1 MKLARVFIVIGAV
14 TCGLA
19 AVDRTTLSETGITR
33 LAIPGRSNSAPS
45 IAANGDLVVVAWHA
59 AAGSGGGDIFVA
71 VSRDGGATFG
81 EPARVNAVAGEAR
94 SGGELPPR
102 IAIAPAKGRSGP
114 ELIVVW
120 RARRE
125 RTSLLV
131 SRSIDGGRTF
141 DDGTLL
147 QSADAAGERGWQS
160 TAIAPDGRVHA
171 VWLDHRGLAP
181 PPGVP
186 HTHGAHRSTADGVEM
201 AQKSGLYYA
210 AIAASGRTGERELIK
225 GVCYCCKT
233 AVAAGP
239 DGGVYAAWRHVYPG
253 NIRDIAF
260 LTSRDGGQS
269 FDQPARVSEDGW
281 HIAGCPD
288 DGPSMAITPDRRVHV
303 VWPTVID
310 EGGEPQG
317 ALFYAATGDGRTFS
331 SRQRVP
337 TLGGPKPTH
346 PQIAAAADG
355 LVLAWDEIV
364 DGTRKSAVVIM
375 RASATGT
382 TTFGRPIVLDSSST
396 PSVYPAIASAAS
408 GLAIAWTSG
417 MGDASVIA
425 VRRFQPSSIGSQ

>member
-1 MKLARVFIVIGAV
+1 MRLAQTFI
-14 TCGLA
+14 A
-19 AVDRTTLSETGITR
+19 AAAAACAFAAADRTAALESGITT
-33 LAIPGRSNSAPS
+33 LAIPGRSNSAPT
-45 IAANGDLVVVAWHA
+45 IAAQGDLVAVAWHA

-71 VSRDGGATFG
+71 VSRNGAATFG

-102 IAIAPAKGRSGP
+102 IAIAPAKGRATP

-125 RTSLLV
+125 RTSLLL
-131 SRSIDGGRTF
+131 SRSTDGGRTF
-141 DDGTLL
+141 DEGALL
-147 QSADAAGERGWQS
+147 QSAEAAGERGWQS
-160 TAIAPDGRVHA
+160 AAVAPDGRVHA

-181 PPGVP
+181 PPGAP
-186 HTHGAHRSTADGVEM
+186 HTHGAHRSTADGVDM

-210 AIAASGRTGERELIK
+210 AIAASERTVERELIK

-233 AVAAGP
+233 ALATGA
-239 DGGVYAAWRHVYPG
+239 DGRVYAAWRHVYPG

-269 FDQPARVSEDGW
+269 FDAPVRVAEDGW

-288 DGPSMAITPDRRVHV
+288 DGPSMAITADRRVHV

-310 EGGEPQG
+310 DGAEPQG
-317 ALFYAATGDGRTFS
+317 ALFYAATSDGRTFTA
-331 SRQRVP
+331 RQRVP

-346 PQIAAAADG
+346 PQIAPVADG
-355 LVLAWDEIV
+355 LVLAWDEII
-364 DGTRKSAVVIM
+364 DGTRKSAVM
-375 RASATGT
+375 RMSLAPNGRPV
-382 TTFGRPIVLDSSST
+382 FGRPLVLDASNT
-396 PSVYPAIASAAS
+396 PSLYPAIASAAS

-417 MGDASVIA
+417 TGEASVIA
-425 VRRFQPSSIGSQ
+425 VRRFEPSLISSQ